1 MQVLLNRNVR
11 TRDTLRGALN
21 LRAEPH
27 GAVSQRCRE
36 CGFLAFRASEQCPV
50 CGVGD
55 WPFTPLRDR
64 RGDAHAEQAAPPHD
78 TQRPVPAWSSRVA
91 AAVRRAAIRR
101 PRPSSAPLLSI
112 LTVVLMVGGY
122 VTFDRTCR
130 ADPACRGPATPGA
143 TTIDAGVHG
152 ADAPTLPVV
161 PVPVYAFHQSDDK
174 PVAAHETPV
183 AADDTQIAAEQPR
196 VAPRVADTS
205 RRATSRSTA
214 RATTTLARHAPPV
227 REPQHARNGVRVAD
241 WKGAPA
247 RRTHAIHRVSVHT
260 RHGRRAAPT
269 DIQLAGVY
277 RGH

>member
-1 MQVLLNRNVR
+1 MQVLPNRKVR

-64 RGDAHAEQAAPPHD
+64 RGDAQAGQATPPHD
-78 TQRPVPAWSSRVA
+78 TPPPVPAWSSRVA
-91 AAVRRAAIRR
+91 AAVRSAAIRR
-101 PRPSSAPLLSI
+101 PRASSAPLMSI

-130 ADPACRGPATPGA
+130 ADPVCRGPSTPDA
-143 TTIDAGVHG
+143 ATIDASAHG
-152 ADAPTLPVV
+152 ADAPTLPVL
-161 PVPVYAFHQSDDK
+161 PAPVYAFHRPDDT
-174 PVAAHETPV
+174 PAAAETRVAANETLV
-183 AADDTQIAAEQPR
+183 AADDTQIAADPPR
-196 VAPRVADTS
+196 AA
-205 RRATSRSTA
+205 ARSTA
-214 RATTTLARHAPPV
+214 RATTTLARHTPPV

-241 WKGAPA
+241 WKGVPA

-260 RHGRRAAPT
+260 RHGRRAAAT
-269 DIQLAGVY
+269 EIQLAGVY